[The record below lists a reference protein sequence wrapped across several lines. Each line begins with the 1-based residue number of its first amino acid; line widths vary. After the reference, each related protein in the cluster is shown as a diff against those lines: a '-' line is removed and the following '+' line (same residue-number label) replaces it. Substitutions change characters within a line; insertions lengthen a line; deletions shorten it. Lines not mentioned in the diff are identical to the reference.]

1 MEQTTHAI
9 YEVVRMHGDRPPVTQ
24 LLERVV
30 HLRTLLGL
38 DPDPLA
44 SYAVVGA
51 AKSKKVEHDESD
63 VVIPII
69 ELVRVD
75 AEAAYNQLVDLDI
88 RKVGDSNDEREPVIS
103 SIARRVQHHVLY
115 AHSLLGEHPAVAT
128 TLRARIATASVPI
141 QQIRAWIFARQN
153 NAKLL
158 AMFDRALDEIDA
170 LRATAGLGSLAGE
183 PVSPLA
189 RASIEGSNKEEAEVS
204 SKEKLLHT
212 AIETRFK
219 AFKAGADRFSKIGL
233 LTPPPPTASFWEE
246 LAKGI
251 LISVIGNVVGP
262 AVGALVKAHARAITD
277 ASLGF
282 IADATTDS
290 VQAIAGKIAEDAFAA
305 TSSKNDTARN
315 VALFTKG
322 LELTQIECV
331 RAAQDNVTKRVT
343 DKTISAAE
351 LGAMQE
357 DIDKSS
363 MLEVEMMTFQRAAHG
378 FALLTA
384 QLGLDVQGRGG
395 DKVSAMDGYFD
406 QPIAGRP
413 VHDGKLGTEGVA
425 RMQISLLGNG
435 YRIERFRLNGMV
447 GDLAQAVL
455 ENAGNRIENIGLP
468 LEIEI
473 EPSSSGRDAHVILA
487 IDERGKL
494 RATKNW
500 QEAQGDTSWT
510 PEQLWEVLRRATV
523 PKSVVE
529 KG

>member
-1 MEQTTHAI
+1 M
-9 YEVVRMHGDRPPVTQ
+9 
-24 LLERVV
+24 
-30 HLRTLLGL
+30 
-38 DPDPLA
+38 
-44 SYAVVGA
+44 
-51 AKSKKVEHDESD
+51 
-63 VVIPII
+63 
-69 ELVRVD
+69 D

-88 RKVGDSNDEREPVIS
+88 RKVGDSNDQREPVIA
-103 SIARRVQHHVLY
+103 SIASRVQHHALY
-115 AHSLLGEHPAVAT
+115 AHSLLGEHPAAAT

-153 NAKLL
+153 NAMLL
-158 AMFDRALDEIDA
+158 AAFDRALDEIDA
-170 LRATAGLGSLAGE
+170 LRATAGLGSLARE

-189 RASIEGSNKEEAEVS
+189 RASIEGSKKEEELVS
-204 SKEKLLHT
+204 SKEKMLHT

-219 AFKAGADRFSKIGL
+219 AFKAGADRFSKIAL

-262 AVGALVKAHARAITD
+262 AVGVLVKAHARAITD

-305 TSSKNDTARN
+305 ASSKDDTARN
-315 VALFTKG
+315 VALFAKG
-322 LELTQIECV
+322 LELTQIACV

-351 LGAMQE
+351 LGAMKE
-357 DIDKSS
+357 DVDKSS
-363 MLEVEMMTFQRAAHG
+363 MLEVEMMTFQGAAHG

-395 DKVSAMDGYFD
+395 DKVSAMDAYFD
-406 QPIAGRP
+406 QPVAGPRSARP
-413 VHDGKLGTEGVA
+413 VYGGKLGTEGVA

-435 YRIERFRLNGMV
+435 YRIEQFRLNGMV

-455 ENAGNRIENIGLP
+455 ENAGSRIDSIGLP

-473 EPSSSGRDAHVILA
+473 EPSSSGRDAHVFLA

-494 RATKNW
+494 RATKGW
-500 QEAQGDTSWT
+500 QEVQGDTSWT